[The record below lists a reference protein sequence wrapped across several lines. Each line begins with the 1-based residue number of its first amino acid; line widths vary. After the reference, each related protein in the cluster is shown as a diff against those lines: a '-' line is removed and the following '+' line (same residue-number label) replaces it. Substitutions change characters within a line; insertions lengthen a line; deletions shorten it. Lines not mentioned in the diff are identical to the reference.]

1 MSSMKDRLDKSTEM
15 KLKRQIAEL
24 KKVEFFI
31 GICLGLKLENWKC
44 EMEPT

>member
-31 GICLGLKLENWKC
+31 GTLGKTVLKVSRYYY
-44 EMEPT
+44 PYF